1 MMSRSKCSHI
11 HKEYLSRYNCHMVGL
26 SRRTSLSGFCMFGN
40 QCVIYGENDDL
51 AFGSG
56 QDLELSLQ

>member
-1 MMSRSKCSHI
+1 
-11 HKEYLSRYNCHMVGL
+11 MVGL